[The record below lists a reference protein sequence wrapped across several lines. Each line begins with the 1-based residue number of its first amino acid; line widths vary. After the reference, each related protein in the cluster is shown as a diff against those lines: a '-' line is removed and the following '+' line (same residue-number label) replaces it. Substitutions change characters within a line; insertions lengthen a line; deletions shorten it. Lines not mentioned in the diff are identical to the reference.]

1 MPFILTPS
9 VNSEKVWDRYVLWPL
24 HLDLIY
30 LPIVLVTLLFGLV
43 NAVQCIDNYDDPTNG
58 ATNSPT
64 NSQAA
69 AWVFHRN
76 MSRKSSTNLVNSIFI
91 LLNILTPFVALVVSV
106 INIYLYSTRSLN
118 PVLSLITSIIML
130 GGWTTVLV
138 WQGIFGPAGRW
149 DYFNSRGLKVSSGVW
164 IVLIVGGTLAGLMW
178 VFVILLGHSVN
189 SD

>member
-69 AWVFHRN
+69 A
-76 MSRKSSTNLVNSIFI
+76 
-91 LLNILTPFVALVVSV
+91 
-106 INIYLYSTRSLN
+106 
-118 PVLSLITSIIML
+118 
-130 GGWTTVLV
+130 
-138 WQGIFGPAGRW
+138 
-149 DYFNSRGLKVSSGVW
+149 
-164 IVLIVGGTLAGLMW
+164 
-178 VFVILLGHSVN
+178 
-189 SD
+189 